1 MILQPFCLASEAN
14 SRLEKE
20 NAIAYI
26 RVVTKSMN
34 DDGLPLH
41 FTVNKTIVDQDTQI
55 PQPPHFVIDLYPWQ
69 KAAVERMRHT
79 EEGKYKYDENEYAE
93 YDCAGLTSQCMV
105 TNSVKH
111 CGGLLND
118 AMGAV
123 SRNVCCCSTVFDWL
137 IC

>member
-1 MILQPFCLASEAN
+1 
-14 SRLEKE
+14 
-20 NAIAYI
+20 
-26 RVVTKSMN
+26 MN

-93 YDCAGLTSQCMV
+93 YGTL
-105 TNSVKH
+105 
-111 CGGLLND
+111 
-118 AMGAV
+118 MGQGCV
-123 SRNVCCCSTVFDWL
+123 GQGWRNVYLYF
-137 IC
+137 